1 MTLDKRRHCF
11 RTIRTR
17 RQEIG
22 VHPKCPQTPFDLR
35 ELRLHVRGHV
45 AYGGSLVFLE
55 HPDHVSPEFG
65 VMKTEQRGER
75 DSGDTR
81 QQDGAE
87 SCKSEPA
94 GEPAA
99 SRSGFFK

>member
-1 MTLDKRRHCF
+1 MTLDKGRHCLGKV
-11 RTIRTR
+11 RAGH
-17 RQEIG
+17 QEIG

-45 AYGGSLVFLE
+45 AYGGNLLFLE
-55 HPDHVSPEFG
+55 HPDHVSPELG
-65 VMKTEQRGER
+65 VMQTEQCGER

-87 SCKSEPA
+87 SRESQPA
-94 GEPAA
+94 GAPTTT
-99 SRSGFFK
+99 RSGFRG